1 MWVWKSRTLNG
12 VGLLALTVGLIA
24 GCSVS
29 REHANKYVAEG
40 TGSINQ
46 VSRAIYASARS
57 NPDSNQSAIDPYETE
72 FEEFRRGQIAR
83 LAVIEEEIKKTQL
96 QLDLLLQ
103 GLSSLALEFLPGGS
117 SISQIVQAIGGRIDT
132 QAGGA
137 LEKATEIEE
146 KLQGQIDAINK
157 ALVAMKNDRTVDS
170 LKVDQANADL
180 IKTLNNIED
189 NAEKLN
195 QDQQASLRQELAGQ
209 LSDQKALFKDELL
222 KLGRERGLSEEELK
236 IIQDMSEE
244 DVFQK
249 YGLEGGAGIL
259 GLLALIRTFGRS
271 RSKEE
276 VDALREKLEGLAQEN
291 TKVQTAQ
298 AIASSKSVFVDEEAN
313 QIAEKVAS
321 ALKIKQ

>member
-1 MWVWKSRTLNG
+1 M
-12 VGLLALTVGLIA
+12 ALTVGLIA

-72 FEEFRRGQIAR
+72 FEEFRRGQTAR

-298 AIASSKSVFVDEEAN
+298 ALASSKSVFVDEEAN

-321 ALKIKQ
+321 ALKINQ

>member
-1 MWVWKSRTLNG
+1 MWVWKSRALNG

-72 FEEFRRGQIAR
+72 FEEFRRGQTAR

-298 AIASSKSVFVDEEAN
+298 ALASSKSVFVDEEAN

-321 ALKIKQ
+321 ALKINQ